1 MFDFLKANKVEY
13 KDTLIPVWS
22 DFHSGAPSALFPLKQ
37 MQLRYTNTE
46 PTAAQRLIHKQFDEN
61 IDRIIQLRAGKRIV
75 RIFNGDAVE
84 GVHHNNQQI
93 MSLMMNDHKLIHT
106 ELMDYASRRIGETDG
121 DLLYYVAGTDS
132 HAGEAEESLAKDL
145 GAIRYNENRYCH
157 PILKL
162 NINGKRFWFAHQGAN
177 PGKDGTGTKG
187 NQLRNKIKQIYNDCL
202 ERGVESPDVVVF
214 SHFHHK
220 WHEQI
225 DTRNK
230 TIDGFV
236 LPSWQMK
243 TDWAMRY
250 FPFEVE
256 NIGGLILSVTADGRI
271 EWEWSCMEFE
281 STKEIRI

>member
-1 MFDFLKANKVEY
+1 VHDFLKSRTIEY
-13 KDTLIPVWS
+13 KDTVIPVWS
-22 DFHSGAPSALFPLKQ
+22 DTHNGSPSALFPLKQ
-37 MQLRYTNTE
+37 MQLRYTNCD
-46 PTAAQRLIHKQFDEN
+46 PTPLQRLIHGQFDEML
-61 IDRIIQLRAGKRIV
+61 DRIVQLRVGKRVV

-106 ELMDYASRRIGETDG
+106 ELMDYAARRIGETDG

-132 HAGEAEESLAKDL
+132 HAGEAEESLAKYL
-145 GAIRYNENRYCH
+145 GAVPYSESRWCH
-157 PILKL
+157 PVLKL

-187 NQLRNKIKQIYNDCL
+187 NGLRNKLKQIYNDCI
-202 ERGVESPDVVVF
+202 ERGEPHPDTVIF

-225 DTRNK
+225 DTRRG

-256 NIGGLILSVTADGRI
+256 NIGGLIMTVSAEGVIR
-271 EWEWSCMEFE
+271 WEWSCMEFE
-281 STKEIRI
+281 STKEIMI